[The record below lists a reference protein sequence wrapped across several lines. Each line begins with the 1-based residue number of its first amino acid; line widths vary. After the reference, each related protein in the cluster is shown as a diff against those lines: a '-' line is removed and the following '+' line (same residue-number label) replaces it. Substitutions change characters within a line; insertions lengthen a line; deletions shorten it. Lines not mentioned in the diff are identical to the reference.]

1 MAAIIYYQINSL
13 IHTVP
18 FEFCAVHTEVSNRD
32 ISKESK

>member
-1 MAAIIYYQINSL
+1 MAAIIYYQIHSL